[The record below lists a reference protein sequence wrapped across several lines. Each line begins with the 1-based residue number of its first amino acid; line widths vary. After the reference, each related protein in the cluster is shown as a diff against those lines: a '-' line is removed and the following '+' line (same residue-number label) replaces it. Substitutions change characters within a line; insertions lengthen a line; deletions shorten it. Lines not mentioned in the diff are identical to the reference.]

1 MNNAGVVIF
10 NQENLSIEA
19 LPEAHQMTRHLIHLS
34 SMIILMKLESN
45 SSIYNVF
52 FNRIIIIF

>member
-34 SMIILMKLESN
+34 SMIVIMKLDPKSTV
-45 SSIYNVF
+45 YDVG
-52 FNRIIIIF
+52 